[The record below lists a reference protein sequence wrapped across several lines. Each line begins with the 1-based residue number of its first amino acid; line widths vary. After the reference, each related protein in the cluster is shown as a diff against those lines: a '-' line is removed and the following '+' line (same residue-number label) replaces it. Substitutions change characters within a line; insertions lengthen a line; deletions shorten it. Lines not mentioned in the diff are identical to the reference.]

1 MKRYIR
7 GSAEDNLI
15 FDENDDATVA
25 SQIALNNKSEWDA
38 IEGYQKL
45 IPFLKA
51 KNDDEAVAQIEE
63 IISDELNHAE
73 VLRELMKKYDGG
85 IPTNQE

>member
-1 MKRYIR
+1 MKIYIHASE
-7 GSAEDNLI
+7 GEILDI
-15 FDENDDATVA
+15 DDDQTIA

-45 IPFLKA
+45 IPFLK
-51 KNDDEAVAQIEE
+51 KKGDTEAVDQIRE

-73 VLRELMKKYDGG
+73 VLREMMRKYDGN
-85 IPTNQE
+85 IETNEE

>member
-45 IPFLKA
+45 IPFLEA
-51 KNDDEAVAQIEE
+51 KNDDEAVAQIKE